1 MKKRKF
7 TIGLCFL
14 LIFVA
19 VGGIA
24 FAKGKGN
31 YHFKGNCIHAGC
43 HCTEF
48 WAEAGTSKCYYCGH
62 FDYLHKK

>member
-1 MKKRKF
+1 MKKRRF
-7 TIGLCFL
+7 VIVLCSLTL
-14 LIFVA
+14 LAIA
-19 VGGIA
+19 GGFA

-31 YHFKGNCIHAGC
+31 YHFRGNCQHAAC

-62 FDYLHKK
+62 YDYVHKK